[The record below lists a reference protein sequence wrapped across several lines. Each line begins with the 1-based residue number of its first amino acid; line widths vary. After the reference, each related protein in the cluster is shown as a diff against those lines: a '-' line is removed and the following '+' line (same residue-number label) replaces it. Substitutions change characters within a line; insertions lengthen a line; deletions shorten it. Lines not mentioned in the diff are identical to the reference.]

1 MCLTGW
7 LNPETPWP
15 AAGLASKTPMRAS
28 RPAFRLTVDRLLA
41 LLVLAPSVAAI
52 AVFVY
57 GFIAWS
63 AYISVTDWSGIIANE
78 LQFVGLKNYLSIFN
92 QGRFQTDIRNTIVFT
107 VLFVASTLILGLALA
122 LMVDA
127 RVKGEA
133 FFRTVYLFPMSLSF
147 IVTGVA
153 MAWIFTPGSNWQNG
167 DSTGLNLLLQN
178 WGLDSLKNG
187 WITDASIWPNG
198 GWFPAWSK
206 TRLGIPLAMLPVV
219 AAATWQM
226 SGFTMAMY
234 LAGLRAIPDEIRE
247 AARVDGA
254 SDLQMFRSIIL
265 PSLRPVTLSAI
276 IVLGHVSLKIFDLI
290 LTMTGGGP
298 GNATDVPGI
307 FMYEI
312 TFKANKFAEGAA
324 VAMVILFVI
333 ALVIVPYLVW
343 NMRNQEEG

>member
-1 MCLTGW
+1 
-7 LNPETPWP
+7 
-15 AAGLASKTPMRAS
+15 MRAPLS
-28 RPAFRLTVDRLLA
+28 AYRLTVDRILA

-63 AYISVTDWSGIIANE
+63 AYISVTDWSGIIANK
-78 LQFVGLKNYLSIFN
+78 LKFVGLQNYLSIFN

-167 DSTGLNLLLQN
+167 DSTGINLLLQG
-178 WGLDSLKNG
+178 WGLDGLKNG

-234 LAGLRAIPDEIRE
+234 LAGLRAIPEEIRE

-254 SDLQMFRSIIL
+254 SDWQLFRSIIL

-333 ALVIVPYLVW
+333 ALVIVPYLVS
-343 NMRNQEEG
+343 NMRSQEEG

>member
-1 MCLTGW
+1 MT
-7 LNPETPWP
+7 
-15 AAGLASKTPMRAS
+15 
-28 RPAFRLTVDRLLA
+28 RPAYRLTRDRAIA
-41 LLVLAPSVAAI
+41 LIVLAPSLIAI

-57 GFIAWS
+57 GFIAWT
-63 AYISVTDWSGIIANE
+63 AYVSLTDWAGIIANKIQ
-78 LQFVGLKNYLSIFN
+78 LVGLENYASIFN
-92 QGRFQTDIRNTIVFT
+92 QGRFQTDIRNTVVFT
-107 VLFVASTLILGLALA
+107 VLFVVTTLVLGLALA

-133 FFRTVYLFPMSLSF
+133 IFRTIYLFPMSLSF

-153 MAWIFTPGSNWQNG
+153 MAWIFTPGSNWQQG

-178 WGLDSLKNG
+178 WGLDSLKGG
-187 WITDASIWPNG
+187 WITDSAIWPNG
-198 GWFPAWSK
+198 GWFPEWSK
-206 TRLGIPLAMLPVV
+206 TRIGIPLAMLPVV

-234 LAGLRAIPDEIRE
+234 LAGLRAIPEEIRE

-254 SDLQMFRSIIL
+254 GDWQMFRSIIL
-265 PSLRPVTLSAI
+265 PSLQPVTLSAI

-333 ALVIVPYLVW
+333 ALVIVPYLVA
-343 NMRNQEEG
+343 NMRSEEDR

>member
-1 MCLTGW
+1 MS
-7 LNPETPWP
+7 LNPSALQRSKSERTG
-15 AAGLASKTPMRAS
+15 AGGRAS
-28 RPAFRLTVDRLLA
+28 RSAYRLTRDRLTS
-41 LLVLAPSVAAI
+41 LLVLAPSVLAI

-63 AYISVTDWSGIIANE
+63 AYISVTDWSGIIAND
-78 LQFVGLKNYLSIFN
+78 LSFVGLKNYVAIFN
-92 QGRFQTDIRNTIVFT
+92 QGRFQTDIRNTVVFT
-107 VLFVASTLILGLALA
+107 VLFVVTTLVLGLALA

-167 DSTGLNLLLQN
+167 DATGLNLLLQN
-178 WGLDSLKNG
+178 LGLDALKSG

-206 TRLGIPLAMLPVV
+206 TRIGVPLAMLPVV

-234 LAGLRAIPDEIRE
+234 LAGLRAIPEEIRE

-254 SDLQMFRSIIL
+254 SDLQLFRSIIL

-333 ALVIVPYLVW
+333 ALVIVPYLVS

>member
-1 MCLTGW
+1 MQV
-7 LNPETPWP
+7 
-15 AAGLASKTPMRAS
+15 S
-28 RPAFRLTVDRLLA
+28 RPARRFTVDRALA

-63 AYISVTDWSGIIANE
+63 AYVSLSDWSGIIAQRLRLIG
-78 LQFVGLKNYLSIFN
+78 LQNYLSIFN
-92 QGRFQTDIRNTIVFT
+92 QGRFQTDIRNTVVFT
-107 VLFVASTLILGLALA
+107 VLFVLCTLVLGLVLA

-133 FFRTVYLFPMSLSF
+133 IYRTIYLFPMSLSF

-178 WGLDSLKNG
+178 WGLESLRGG
-187 WITDASIWPNG
+187 WITDSTIWPNG

-206 TRLGIPLAMLPVV
+206 TRLGVPLAMLPVV

-254 SDLQMFRSIIL
+254 SDWQLFRSIIL

-290 LTMTGGGP
+290 VTMTGGGP
-298 GNATDVPGI
+298 GNATDVPGL

-312 TFKANKFAEGAA
+312 TFKANKVAEGAA

-333 ALVIVPYLVW
+333 ALVIVPYLVS
-343 NMRNQEEG
+343 NMRNQDEG

>member
-1 MCLTGW
+1 
-7 LNPETPWP
+7 
-15 AAGLASKTPMRAS
+15 MRAS
-28 RPAFRLTVDRLLA
+28 RSAYRLTADRLLA

-57 GFIAWS
+57 GFIGWS
-63 AYISVTDWSGIIANE
+63 AYISVTDWSGILANN
-78 LQFVGLKNYLSIFN
+78 LKFVGLQNYLSIFN

-107 VLFVASTLILGLALA
+107 VLFVASTLLLGLALA

-133 FFRTVYLFPMSLSF
+133 FFRSVYLFPMSLSF

-167 DSTGLNLLLQN
+167 DSTGINLLLQS
-178 WGLDSLKNG
+178 WGLDGLKSG

-206 TRLGIPLAMLPVV
+206 TRIGIPLAMLPVV

-234 LAGLRAIPDEIRE
+234 LAGLRAIPEEIRE

-254 SDLQMFRSIIL
+254 SDWQLFRSIIL

-333 ALVIVPYLVW
+333 ALVIVPYLVS
-343 NMRNQEEG
+343 NMRNQDEA

>member
-1 MCLTGW
+1 MQMTRS
-7 LNPETPWP
+7 TY
-15 AAGLASKTPMRAS
+15 
-28 RPAFRLTVDRLLA
+28 RLTRDRVTA
-41 LLVLAPSVAAI
+41 LIMLAPSVFAI

-63 AYISVTDWSGIIANE
+63 GYVSLSDWSGILANDIK
-78 LQFVGLKNYLSIFN
+78 FVGLENYASIFN
-92 QGRFQTDIRNTIVFT
+92 QGRFQTDLRNTIVFT
-107 VLFVASTLILGLALA
+107 LFFVVSTLVLGLILA

-133 FFRTVYLFPMSLSF
+133 IFRSIYLFPMSLSF

-167 DSTGLNLLLQN
+167 DSTGINLLLKD
-178 WGLDSLKNG
+178 WGFANLQSA
-187 WITDASIWPNG
+187 WITDAAIWPLG
-198 GWFPAWSK
+198 GWFPDWSK
-206 TRLGIPLAMLPVV
+206 ARLGIPLAMIPVV

-234 LAGLRAIPDEIRE
+234 LAGLRAIPEEIRE

-254 SDLQMFRSIIL
+254 NDWQLFRRIIL
-265 PSLRPVTLSAI
+265 PSLQPVTLSAI

-324 VAMVILFVI
+324 VAMVMLVMV
-333 ALVIVPYLVW
+333 ALVIVPYLIS
-343 NMRNQEEG
+343 NMRSEES

>member
-1 MCLTGW
+1 MS
-7 LNPETPWP
+7 LNPSALGQSRGQRS
-15 AAGLASKTPMRAS
+15 AADERAA
-28 RPAFRLTVDRLLA
+28 RAGYRLTRDRIVA
-41 LLVLAPSVAAI
+41 LGVLAPSVVAI

-63 AYISVTDWSGIIANE
+63 AYISVTDWSGILAND
-78 LQFVGLKNYLSIFN
+78 LSFVGLRNYLSIFN

-153 MAWIFTPGSNWQNG
+153 MAWIFTPGSNWQSG

-178 WGLDSLKNG
+178 WGLESLKSG

-198 GWFPAWSK
+198 GWFPDWSK
-206 TRLGIPLAMLPVV
+206 TRLGVPLAMLPVV

-234 LAGLRAIPDEIRE
+234 LAGLRAIPEEIRE

-254 SDLQMFRSIIL
+254 SDWQLFRSIIL
-265 PSLRPVTLSAI
+265 PALRPVTLSAI

-333 ALVIVPYLVW
+333 ALVIVPYLVS

>member
-1 MCLTGW
+1 MAT
-7 LNPETPWP
+7 T
-15 AAGLASKTPMRAS
+15 
-28 RPAFRLTVDRLLA
+28 RPATRITLDRVIA
-41 LLVLAPSVAAI
+41 FSVLAPSLI
-52 AVFVY
+52 AVTVFVY

-63 AYISVTDWSGIIANE
+63 AYISVTDWSGVIANQ
-78 LQFVGLKNYLSIFN
+78 LKFVGLKNYLSIFN

-107 VLFVASTLILGLALA
+107 VLFVVTTLVLGLALA

-133 FFRTVYLFPMSLSF
+133 IYRSIYLFPMSLSF

-153 MAWIFTPGSNWQNG
+153 MAWVFTPGSNWQNG
-167 DSTGLNLLLQN
+167 DSTGLNLLLKN
-178 WGLDSLKNG
+178 MGLARLQSA
-187 WITDASIWPNG
+187 WITDSTIWPNG
-198 GWFPAWSK
+198 GWFPEWSK
-206 TRLGIPLAMLPVV
+206 TRLGVPLAMLPVV

-234 LAGLRAIPDEIRE
+234 LAGLRAIPEEIRE

-254 SDLQMFRSIIL
+254 SDWQLFRDIIL

-298 GNATDVPGI
+298 GNATEVPGI

-312 TFKANKFAEGAA
+312 TFRANKFAEGAA

-333 ALVIVPYLVW
+333 ALVIVPYLVS
-343 NMRNQEEG
+343 NMRSEEDR

>member
-1 MCLTGW
+1 MAT
-7 LNPETPWP
+7 T
-15 AAGLASKTPMRAS
+15 
-28 RPAFRLTVDRLLA
+28 RPATRITLDRVIA
-41 LLVLAPSVAAI
+41 FSVLAPSLI
-52 AVFVY
+52 AVTVFVY

-63 AYISVTDWSGIIANE
+63 AYISVTDWSGVIANR
-78 LQFVGLKNYLSIFN
+78 LKFVGLKNYLSIFN

-107 VLFVASTLILGLALA
+107 VLFVVTTLVLGLALA

-133 FFRTVYLFPMSLSF
+133 IYRSIYLFPMSLSF

-153 MAWIFTPGSNWQNG
+153 MAWVFTPGSNWQNG
-167 DSTGLNLLLQN
+167 DSTGLNLLLKN
-178 WGLDSLKNG
+178 MGLARLQSA
-187 WITDASIWPNG
+187 WITDSTIWPNG
-198 GWFPAWSK
+198 GWFPEWSK
-206 TRLGIPLAMLPVV
+206 TRLGVPLAMLPVV

-234 LAGLRAIPDEIRE
+234 LAGLRAIPEEIRE

-254 SDLQMFRSIIL
+254 SDWQLFRDIIL

-298 GNATDVPGI
+298 GNATEVPGI

-312 TFKANKFAEGAA
+312 TFRANKFAEGAA

-333 ALVIVPYLVW
+333 ALVIVPYLVS
-343 NMRNQEEG
+343 NMRSEEDR